1 MQSGEMQAGR
11 PNAFIVNNL
20 STINVENGG
29 ERLASSELLIPD
41 SHQELLGHPGC
52 ELSRNLNYQG
62 ASRSSHILTWQT
74 SWTNRF
80 EGLVGEDELLVS
92 EALRATLHSGGHV

>member
-1 MQSGEMQAGR
+1 MLKTEGKNWRVRSCPFQIRIEGR
-11 PNAFIVNNL
+11 
-20 STINVENGG
+20 E
-29 ERLASSELLIPD
+29 
-41 SHQELLGHPGC
+41 GHPGC

-62 ASRSSHILTWQT
+62 ASRSSHILNWQT